1 MHRLTLNNTSA
12 HQLLR
17 PRESTRDLRAGRLS
31 FALECVHG
39 RCERRALQIPQRS
52 RHLSPPISPVAPF
65 SAPMM
70 MCMLSRDRPSC
81 TGAPARR
88 QFPRLRVRAREVR
101 ATCLADTTEF
111 LPSLPTHLPCG
122 AFWRPHDDVH
132 TLSGSSLMHRCASA
146 ASVPAPGVLKRAR
159 LKIGCDAHRARR
171 ALESYPPLV
180 SSPSSPSQL

>member
-1 MHRLTLNNTSA
+1 MSWDRITTVDGKVCSCSLVTACSLFCSYIDTHLTRTVTSSAHAAVCGRTAHQPIYEHESPHAIGAQGAGCTVTLNNTSA

-65 SAPMM
+65 GAPMM
-70 MCMLSRDRPSC
+70 MFMLSRDRPSC

-88 QFPRLRVRAREVR
+88 QFPRLV
-101 ATCLADTTEF
+101 C
-111 LPSLPTHLPCG
+111 
-122 AFWRPHDDVH
+122 
-132 TLSGSSLMHRCASA
+132 
-146 ASVPAPGVLKRAR
+146 
-159 LKIGCDAHRARR
+159 
-171 ALESYPPLV
+171 
-180 SSPSSPSQL
+180 

>member
-1 MHRLTLNNTSA
+1 MSWDRITTVDGKVCSCSLVTACSLFCSYTDTHLTRTVTRTVTSSAHAAVVELHTNLYEHESPHAIGAQGAGCTITLNNTSA

-65 SAPMM
+65 GAPMM
-70 MCMLSRDRPSC
+70 MFMLSRDRPSC

-88 QFPRLRVRAREVR
+88 QFPRPV
-101 ATCLADTTEF
+101 C
-111 LPSLPTHLPCG
+111 
-122 AFWRPHDDVH
+122 
-132 TLSGSSLMHRCASA
+132 
-146 ASVPAPGVLKRAR
+146 
-159 LKIGCDAHRARR
+159 
-171 ALESYPPLV
+171 
-180 SSPSSPSQL
+180 

>member
-1 MHRLTLNNTSA
+1 VLVLLSYCVFTILFLHRHSPHTHRHIIRSHATVVEPHTNLYEHESPHAIGAQGAGCTVTLNNTSA

-65 SAPMM
+65 GAPMM
-70 MCMLSRDRPSC
+70 MFMLSRDRPSC

-88 QFPRLRVRAREVR
+88 QFPRPV
-101 ATCLADTTEF
+101 C
-111 LPSLPTHLPCG
+111 
-122 AFWRPHDDVH
+122 
-132 TLSGSSLMHRCASA
+132 
-146 ASVPAPGVLKRAR
+146 
-159 LKIGCDAHRARR
+159 
-171 ALESYPPLV
+171 
-180 SSPSSPSQL
+180 

>member
-1 MHRLTLNNTSA
+1 VGSDHDGRRKGVLVLLSYCVFTILFLHRHSPHTNVTSSAHAAVCGRTAHQPIYEHESPHAIGAQGAGCTVTLNNTSA

-65 SAPMM
+65 GAPMM
-70 MCMLSRDRPSC
+70 MFMLSRDRPSC

-88 QFPRLRVRAREVR
+88 QFPRLV
-101 ATCLADTTEF
+101 C
-111 LPSLPTHLPCG
+111 
-122 AFWRPHDDVH
+122 
-132 TLSGSSLMHRCASA
+132 
-146 ASVPAPGVLKRAR
+146 
-159 LKIGCDAHRARR
+159 
-171 ALESYPPLV
+171 
-180 SSPSSPSQL
+180 